1 MLRVFLP
8 KLYFLAGIGNNS
20 GENMQFSMK
29 NLSIRAQVLVP
40 VVFTIVAL
48 LIALWTTKNN
58 LQHEQAMMADHTQ
71 SLMFYKDSLADIDDS
86 VYPLRISA
94 VYAIYDSSRRATF
107 LNELNRGLQDV
118 YAVLDSM
125 EARGTFRSEAV
136 TVRDRINNYV
146 QMTKQAIE
154 LASQKQQGAITDS
167 AYNNFIAQYRLA
179 GNEMSDAINKLS
191 SRVNTVNTEVMTKT
205 DADMVK
211 VQNIAIWTVLAV
223 LALSVVVAW
232 LLSGKIVAPIQ
243 KLQQVMGC
251 VAEGDLTVR
260 CDSDGSNEI
269 AKLNK
274 DVNQTVERLAA
285 TTDQLI
291 RISEDVAS
299 ASTEL
304 AAVMHQAEQN
314 SHQEQAEIEQVASAV
329 NELASTANNVSDNAQ
344 MADSTAREAEQ
355 LAQSALSTFNESS
368 MASEQMSAAL
378 NDAAVVVT
386 RLKEQS
392 EQINNVIEVI
402 SGISEQTNLLALNAA
417 IEAARAGESGRGFAV
432 VADEV
437 RMLAARTQES
447 TGEIQAIIEELQ
459 KQSGLAN
466 DSMTLSLEMLGK
478 NNELSRYANDA
489 LVGITEAVTRIN
501 DANTQVATAAEEQSQ
516 VTQDINRNVVNMS
529 ELVSQN
535 VSGISQSASASNE
548 LSQLAEKQKA
558 QLSFFKL

>member
-1 MLRVFLP
+1 
-8 KLYFLAGIGNNS
+8 
-20 GENMQFSMK
+20 MQFSMK